1 MSLIASPPIQDSLI
15 ETNDLDPQR
24 RNPFYMAKGWI
35 VWLQDSI
42 LARIQA
48 SAQVLKVIT
57 LTNQSAAIGA
67 TAVPLG
73 TVTAGMYRIAWYAR
87 ITTVDGV
94 SSSLTVT
101 ARWTEGAVALT
112 LSGAA
117 ITGDTTTS
125 VQSGVIAVQVDAN
138 AAISYSTA
146 YASNTP
152 NKMKY
157 ALRVVVERV
166 Q

>member
-1 MSLIASPPIQDSLI
+1 MSLIAAPPIQDSLV
-15 ETNDLDPQR
+15 ETDETDAAR
-24 RNPFYMAKGWI
+24 RNPFYLAKGWFI
-35 VWLQDSI
+35 WLQDSI
-42 LARIQA
+42 IARVQA
-48 SAQVLKVIT
+48 APQVLKVLT
-57 LTNQSAAIGA
+57 LTNQNAAIGA
-67 TAVPLG
+67 TAIPLG
-73 TVTAGMYRIAWYAR
+73 TVTAGIYRIAWYAR

-125 VQSGVIAVQVDAN
+125 VQSGIVEVQVDAN

-152 NKMKY
+152 GQMKY
-157 ALRVVVERV
+157 ALRLIVERV
-166 Q
+166 S